1 MPTVTSRRRKAPPV
15 VDLLEDTVD
24 KPEPKLRKPSTKDVP
39 VGKIITGTLETRI
52 ASTLAKSTSVG
63 MLNTVGKDAA
73 ITGQE
78 AYNLYHPALRMLS
91 RRLPDVALK
100 TNLSKPDADDLE
112 LIIVTAIEYVV
123 RIIDNWA
130 ARMYMRAVGRLPGAQ
145 TMPQPTQP
153 VQPQPTPQPIR
164 VQQPIEPELEE
175 FLLEDGETPDIAP
188 MKNGNGSIADLIE
201 RGYIPR
207 DMGDNIA

>member
-1 MPTVTSRRRKAPPV
+1 MPTITPRRRKASPV
-15 VDLLEDTVD
+15 VEMIDDTPET
-24 KPEPKLRKPSTKDVP
+24 KPEPRLRKPSTKDVP

-52 ASTLAKSTSVG
+52 ASTLAKSTSMG
-63 MLNTVGKDAA
+63 MLNTLGKDAA

-112 LIIVTAIEYVV
+112 LIIVTAIEYIV

-130 ARMYMRAVGRLPGAQ
+130 TRMYNRAIGKQIVNLPP
-145 TMPQPTQP
+145 PQPTQREVPRQVP
-153 VQPQPTPQPIR
+153 VKTSE
-164 VQQPIEPELEE
+164 VEPEVEE
-175 FLLEDGETPDIAP
+175 FLPEQGEDIDIVP
-188 MKNGNGSIADLIE
+188 MKNGQMGSMTALIE
-201 RGYIPR
+201 RGLLPG
-207 DMGDNIA
+207 DMGDNIT